1 MSPRVLRSILLFVAL
16 VAVTLPAFYCNSP
29 KSSTENV
36 AGSPWKNV
44 YDSSAHYVGMQKCR
58 TCHESVYQTFIK
70 TGMGQ
75 SFDHATRQKSAAD
88 FSPAHALVYDKDLD
102 FYYKPYWQNDTLYV
116 MEFRTE
122 GKDTVHKRIQRVDYI
137 VGSGQHTNSH
147 MYDKNGYFYQ
157 VPITF
162 YTQKHQWDLA
172 PGFEKGASSRFS
184 RMIEIECMSCH
195 NGYPDFVDNSQNKFV
210 SVKTGIDCER
220 CHGPGS
226 LHVAAKESGD
236 IVDTSKGP
244 DYTIV
249 NPRRLPTELQNNVC
263 QRCHLQGI
271 AVLND
276 NKTFFDF
283 RPGMHLS
290 EVMNVF
296 MPEYEGARDKMIMA
310 SHVERM
316 KKSRCYVESGKMS
329 CITCHNPHISVKFT
343 PREHFINACMNCH
356 GGAKQQQCTEK
367 AEVRAAKGNDCIT
380 CHMPHNGSIDIPH
393 VAVTDHY
400 IRKRPLTDTAEKK
413 ITAFLGLKCFNNKH
427 VDAITEARGYME
439 FYERYNQNKGLL
451 DSALFYLN
459 KQPDAEAKN
468 EQNRDYIRVYY
479 LLDDFTKVAGY
490 ATQLQP
496 TAINDAWT
504 AYRVGEAYFSMQQ
517 FDKALPWY
525 KRATEIWKYSLD
537 FQNKYGTCLLAL
549 NRLEDAKKVFEFIV
563 NENPD
568 YQSANTNLGFLY
580 MQEGNNT
587 MAYNYLRHANELDPD
602 HEQTLINLAVYY
614 HNNQQSDK
622 AKKCLEHLLKKH
634 PGNAQAKAM
643 LADLAT
649 TQKL

>member
-1 MSPRVLRSILLFVAL
+1 MSSRTLRNILLLL
-16 VAVTLPAFYCNSP
+16 VLVVITIPAFYCNSP
-29 KSSTENV
+29 KTDATEAV
-36 AGSPWKNV
+36 GSPWKNV
-44 YDSSAHYVGMQKCR
+44 YDSSAHYVGMQTCR
-58 TCHESVYQTFIK
+58 TCHESVYQTFSQ

-75 SFDHATRQKSAAD
+75 SFDHATKQKSAAD

-102 FYYKPYWQNDTLYV
+102 FYYKPYWQNDSLYV
-116 MEFRTE
+116 LEFRTE
-122 GKDTVHKRIQRVDYI
+122 GKDTVHRRVQKIDYI

-147 MYDKNGYFYQ
+147 IFNKNGYYYQ
-157 VPITF
+157 APITF
-162 YTQKHQWDLA
+162 YTQKKQWDLA
-172 PGFEKGASSRFS
+172 PGFEKGASSRFT

-195 NGYPDFVDNSQNKFV
+195 NGYPEFVDSSQNKYI

-226 LHVAAKESGD
+226 LHVAAKQAGD

-249 NPRRLPTELQNNVC
+249 NPRRLSTELQNNVC

-276 NKTFFDF
+276 DKNFFSF

-316 KKSRCYVESGKMS
+316 KKSRCFVESQKMS
-329 CITCHNPHISVKFT
+329 CITCHNPHVSVKFT
-343 PREHFINACMNCH
+343 PRAQYLTACQSCH
-356 GGAKQQQCTEK
+356 GTAAGQHQCTEK
-367 AEVRAAKGNDCIT
+367 PEIRAAKNNDCVN

-400 IRKRPLTDTAEKK
+400 IRKRPLNDTAEKK
-413 ITAFLGLKCFNNKH
+413 ITAFLGLQCFNNDK
-427 VDAITEARGYME
+427 VDAITIARGYME

-451 DSALFYLN
+451 DSAIFYLN
-459 KQPDAEAKN
+459 KQADAEAKQK
-468 EQNRDYIRVYY
+468 QNRDYIRAYY
-479 LLDDFTKVAGY
+479 LLNDFAKVANY
-490 ATQLQP
+490 ASQLQP
-496 TAINDAWT
+496 ANINDAWA
-504 AYRVGEAYFSMQQ
+504 AYRAGEAYFTLQQ

-525 KRATEIWKYSLD
+525 KRSTEIWKYSLD
-537 FQNKYGTCLLAL
+537 FQNKYGTCLLAMNKL
-549 NRLEDAKKVFEFIV
+549 DEAKKVFDFILT
-563 NENPD
+563 ENPD
-568 YQSANTNLGFLY
+568 HVSANTNIGFLY
-580 MQEGNNT
+580 MQQGNKV
-587 MAYNYLRHANELDPD
+587 MAYNYLIHANDLDPD

-614 HNNQQSDK
+614 HNNQQNDR
-622 AKKCLEHLLKKH
+622 AKKCLQHLLKKH
-634 PGNAQAKAM
+634 PANAQAKAM

-649 TQKL
+649 S

>member
-1 MSPRVLRSILLFVAL
+1 MSSRFLRNILLFIAL
-16 VAVTLPAFYCNSP
+16 AAISLPAFYCNSP
-29 KSSTENV
+29 KQER
-36 AGSPWKNV
+36 AEILGSPWKNV
-44 YDSSAHYVGMQKCR
+44 YDTTARYVGMQTCR
-58 TCHESVYQTFIK
+58 TCHESVYQTFSQ

-102 FYYKPYWQNDTLYV
+102 FYYKPYFDHDSLYV
-116 MEFRTE
+116 MEYRLE
-122 GKDTVHKRIQRVDYI
+122 GKDTVHKRIQCIDYI

-147 MYDKNGYFYQ
+147 IFNKNGYCYQ
-157 VPITF
+157 APVTF

-195 NGYPDFVDNSQNKFV
+195 NGYPDFEASSQNKYY

-226 LHVAAKESGD
+226 LHVAAKQAGD

-249 NPRRLPTELQNNVC
+249 NPRRLSTDLQNNIC

-276 NKTFFDF
+276 GKTFYDF
-283 RPGMHLS
+283 HPGMHLS

-316 KKSRCYVESGKMS
+316 KKSRCYVESQKMS
-329 CITCHNPHISVKFT
+329 CITCHNPHVSVKFT
-343 PREHFINACMNCH
+343 PRTQYLNACQSCH
-356 GGAKQQQCTEK
+356 GTAAGQHQCTEK
-367 AEVRAAKGNDCIT
+367 PEVRAAKNNDCVT
-380 CHMPHNGSIDIPH
+380 CHMLHNGSIDIPH

-400 IRKRPLTDTAEKK
+400 IRKRPLTDTIEKK
-413 ITAFLGLKCFNNKH
+413 ITAFLGLKCFNNDK
-427 VDAITEARGYME
+427 VDAITIARGYME
-439 FYERYNQNKGLL
+439 FYERYNQNRGLL
-451 DSALFYLN
+451 DSALFYLA
-459 KQPDAEAKN
+459 KQNDAEAKQK
-468 EQNRDYIRVYY
+468 QNRDYIRAYY
-479 LLDDFTKVAGY
+479 LLNDFQKVASY
-490 ATQLQP
+490 AEQLKP
-496 TAINDAWT
+496 EDVKDAW
-504 AYRVGEAYFSMQQ
+504 ACYRAGEAYFQLQQ
-517 FDKALPWY
+517 AGKALPWY

-537 FQNKYGTCLLAL
+537 FENKYGTCLLAL
-549 NRLEDAKKVFEFIV
+549 NRLDEAKKVFDFV
-563 NENPD
+563 LTENPD
-568 YQSANTNLGFLY
+568 YVSANTNLGFLY
-580 MQEGNNT
+580 MQQHNNV
-587 MAYNYLRHANELDPD
+587 MAYNYLTRANELDPD

-614 HNNQQSDK
+614 HNNQQQDK

-634 PGNAQAKAM
+634 PANAQAKAM
-643 LADLAT
+643 LADLANS
-649 TQKL
+649 